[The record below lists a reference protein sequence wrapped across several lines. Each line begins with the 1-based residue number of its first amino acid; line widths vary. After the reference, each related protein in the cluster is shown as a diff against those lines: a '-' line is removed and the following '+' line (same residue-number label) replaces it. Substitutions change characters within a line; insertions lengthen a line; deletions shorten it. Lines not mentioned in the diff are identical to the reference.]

1 MKHSHRKRILLL
13 VILIHQSLA
22 ERQKRRNR
30 FYLTRSNLNP
40 SSRLETA
47 WEYLYVSK
55 DDRAFILTMGVGVS
69 VFQQLLDSGFEAA
82 WNTLPIPRGDVLS
95 NAKPRIHHRSLTSSG
110 ALGLVLHHL
119 NSTMADYS
127 LQQIFGIT
135 PAVCSRYRNWALS
148 ILQAVLRNFYE
159 ARVTWSTKQQC
170 QHYSSLIQHRHPLL
184 EFAIGFIDGCLLPIT
199 AAANN
204 DLQNAYYNGWCSAH
218 FTSNIFVF
226 APDGTII
233 HATINAPGSWHD
245 AAVSRDL
252 FAKLLHHTPER
263 YCVIGDTAFPTSKDL
278 VGRIITPPKSNSNCY
293 PGDAAA
299 CHRFI
304 KFNEQLV
311 SARQAAEWGMRCLQ
325 GSFGRLKLPMPAQ
338 DAEYRYRLLEVCIR
352 LHNLRTRLEG
362 INQIRTVYEGVWQ
375 GSGIYTEFKELL
387 FSDIKKNDR
396 IRRYYTFVP

>member
-1 MKHSHRKRILLL
+1 MNRALRKRILLFL
-13 VILIHQSLA
+13 IILYQSPA
-22 ERQKRRNR
+22 EPYKRRNR

-40 SSRLETA
+40 SSRSGTA
-47 WEYLYVSK
+47 WEYLYDSK
-55 DDRAFILTMGVGVS
+55 DDRAFILTMGIGVS
-69 VFQQLLDSGFEAA
+69 VFHQLLNSGFMAA
-82 WNTLPIPRGDVLS
+82 WNTLPIPRGDVVG
-95 NAKPRIHHRSLTSSG
+95 NARPRVCHRSLTSAG
-110 ALGLVLHHL
+110 ALGLILHHL

-127 LQQIFGIT
+127 LHQIFGIT

-148 ILQAVLRNFYE
+148 ILQA
-159 ARVTWSTKQQC
+159 ARVTWPTKQQC
-170 QHYSSLIQHRHPLL
+170 RDYSSCIQRRHPLL
-184 EFAIGFIDGCLLPIT
+184 EHAIGFIDGCHLPIA

-252 FAKLLHHTPER
+252 FTKLLHNTPEK
-263 YCVIGDTAFPTSKDL
+263 YWVIGDTAFPTSKDL
-278 VGRIITPPKSNSNCY
+278 VGRIITPPKLNSNSY
-293 PGDAAA
+293 PGDTAA
-299 CHRFI
+299 CYRFI

-338 DAEYRYRLLEVCIR
+338 DAGYWYQLLEVCTW

-362 INQIRTVYEGVWQ
+362 INQIRTVYEGIWQ